1 LLICRLYAESD
12 QRVFE
17 VPCPSCGVFSEIM
30 WRHIEWEPD
39 RPNTAAFRCP
49 HCETLIDESHNPAM
63 VGAGT
68 WRATHPEVTGHHGY
82 RLNSLV
88 SLLPNVSWT
97 VLAREFLQAKD
108 HRDRLMSF
116 ITTKLAEP
124 WREQADESSEGELA
138 ARAHRGRDRHHNC
151 SPLSGRDRERNCK
164 KVLQKSAKQAG
175 NPEKSMT
182 KNVDQTIARIVV
194 C

>member
-1 LLICRLYAESD
+1 
-12 QRVFE
+12 
-17 VPCPSCGVFSEIM
+17 M

-68 WRATHPEVTGHHGY
+68 WRAMHPEVTGHHGY

>member
-1 LLICRLYAESD
+1 
-12 QRVFE
+12 
-17 VPCPSCGVFSEIM
+17 M

-138 ARAHRGRDRHHNC
+138 ARPTGAAIGTTTVRHFRGGIGN
-151 SPLSGRDRERNCK
+151 GIAK
-164 KVLQKSAKQAG
+164 KFCRKVQ
-175 NPEKSMT
+175 NRPET
-182 KNVDQTIARIVV
+182 LKNQ
-194 C
+194 

>member
-1 LLICRLYAESD
+1 MGTAPAVRAARRGRSRTRGDRSRRTADGSATLLRTSGFD
-12 QRVFE
+12 
-17 VPCPSCGVFSEIM
+17 
-30 WRHIEWEPD
+30 
-39 RPNTAAFRCP
+39 TAAFRCP
-49 HCETLIDESHNPAM
+49 HCETLIHESHKPAM

-151 SPLSGRDRERNCK
+151 SPLSGRDREK
-164 KVLQKSAKQAG
+164 K
-175 NPEKSMT
+175 
-182 KNVDQTIARIVV
+182 
-194 C
+194 

>member
-1 LLICRLYAESD
+1 
-12 QRVFE
+12 
-17 VPCPSCGVFSEIM
+17 
-30 WRHIEWEPD
+30 
-39 RPNTAAFRCP
+39 
-49 HCETLIDESHNPAM
+49 
-63 VGAGT
+63 
-68 WRATHPEVTGHHGY
+68 
-82 RLNSLV
+82 V
-88 SLLPNVSWT
+88 SLLPNVSWI

-124 WREQADESSEGELA
+124 WREQADESSEGEFA